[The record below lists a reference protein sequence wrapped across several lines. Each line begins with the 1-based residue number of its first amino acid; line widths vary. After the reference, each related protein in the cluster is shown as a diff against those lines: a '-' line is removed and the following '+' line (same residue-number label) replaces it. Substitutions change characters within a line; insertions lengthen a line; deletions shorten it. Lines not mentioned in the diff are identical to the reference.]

1 MRGNTTPGIF
11 FSYKKYLIVTKMAL
25 GVSIL
30 HFHQLCGKIQSYCE
44 LPLKEISSIEVT
56 YYRLL
61 YIIIKYCFLVG

>member
-30 HFHQLCGKIQSYCE
+30 HFHHLCGKIQSNCE

-61 YIIIKYCFLVG
+61 YIIIKYGFLIG